1 MSDVVS
7 VLSSIGVQSVAFLPN
22 LISAIII
29 LIIGLVLGKILGR
42 VIKEVLV
49 RIKLDY
55 YVTETHKPIISLSN
69 LFALVVRWWVY
80 LAFIGAALSREILG
94 IPALASWIGQITSFI
109 PNIIG
114 ASAIVVVGYI
124 LGEYLKA
131 QLMKT
136 KQTYATLVGKV
147 LFFFILYVAI
157 ALALPILGVP
167 SALVSNILLIIIGSV
182 GVGIAIALGLGLK
195 DAVADISK
203 RYAKK
208 MKV

>member
-1 MSDVVS
+1 
-7 VLSSIGVQSVAFLPN
+7 
-22 LISAIII
+22 
-29 LIIGLVLGKILGR
+29 
-42 VIKEVLV
+42 
-49 RIKLDY
+49 
-55 YVTETHKPIISLSN
+55 
-69 LFALVVRWWVY
+69 
-80 LAFIGAALSREILG
+80 
-94 IPALASWIGQITSFI
+94 
-109 PNIIG
+109 
-114 ASAIVVVGYI
+114 
-124 LGEYLKA
+124 
-131 QLMKT
+131 MKT
-136 KQTYATLVGKV
+136 KKTYATLVGKV